1 MNPSLVTLLYILG
14 IGGLFYLNRDKA
26 AHTSGALWIP
36 VVWFWIVGSRAV
48 STWLGNAPAARTVG
62 GQAEGSPLD
71 AVIFQLL
78 LVSGLIILARR
89 GRRSLSLMAAN
100 WPIVWYF
107 AYCLMSVMWSDYSD
121 VSIKRWFKATGDVV
135 MALVVLTDAQPVVAL
150 RRLFSRI
157 AFVLLPASALLIK
170 YYPYLGRGYDS
181 WTGQQFN
188 NGVTTNKNFLGVST
202 YILSLGALWQVLR
215 LWRNSSLPNRFRQL
229 LAQCAVLLFG
239 IWDLFTANS
248 ATSETCFLFGAF
260 LMLVTGWRR
269 IRGRASALH
278 ALVLT
283 LVLVGGLIKVTG
295 ADKTLFHALGRSSSL
310 TGRADIWPMLIPM
323 APNTFVGAGFESF
336 WLGPRLQK
344 VWDAYPGLY
353 VTEAHNGYIELY
365 LQLGAVGII
374 LIVLILFHG
383 YRRSVAAFR
392 VDPDLG
398 SLMLAFVLTSA
409 IYSYTEAGF
418 RMLDY
423 AWSFLL
429 LAIIGASRISELSAS
444 RISKFTREHSQLS
457 NIKSSFTHDASWAG
471 GASREA

>member
-1 MNPSLVTLLYILG
+1 MV
-14 IGGLFYLNRDKA
+14 
-26 AHTSGALWIP
+26 
-36 VVWFWIVGSRAV
+36 
-48 STWLGNAPAARTVG
+48 
-62 GQAEGSPLD
+62 
-71 AVIFQLL
+71 
-78 LVSGLIILARR
+78 
-89 GRRSLSLMAAN
+89 AN
-100 WPIVWYF
+100 WPIVCYF
-107 AYCLMSVMWSDYSD
+107 AYCLISVAWSDYPD
-121 VSIKRWFKATGDVV
+121 VSFKRWFKATGDVV
-135 MALVVLTDAQPVVAL
+135 MALIVVTDAQPVVAL

-181 WTGQQFN
+181 WSGQQFN
-188 NGVTTNKNFLGVST
+188 NGVTTDKNFLGVTT
-202 YILSLGALWQVLR
+202 YILSLGTLWQVLR

-229 LAQCAVLLFG
+229 LAQGAVLSFG

-248 ATSETCFLFGAF
+248 ATSETCFMLSAF

-278 ALVLT
+278 AFVLT
-283 LVLVGGLIKVTG
+283 LVLVGGLIKITG
-295 ADKTLFHALGRSSSL
+295 ADAAVFHALGRSSNL
-310 TGRADIWPMLIPM
+310 TGRADIWPLLIAM
-323 APNTFVGAGFESF
+323 APNALVGAGFESF

-365 LQLGAVGII
+365 LQLGLVGII
-374 LIVLILFHG
+374 LIVLILVHG

-392 VDPDLG
+392 IDSDSG

-423 AWSFLL
+423 SWSFLL
-429 LAIIGASRISELSAS
+429 LAIIGASRISERSPS
-444 RISKFTREHSQLS
+444 RISKFARDRSRLS
-457 NIKSSFTHDASWAG
+457 SITPSFTHDASWAG